1 MVGPLDDKELKM
13 DIRVHVFG
21 FVCVYLCV
29 HSMYRNTK
37 LQNAYFLARS
47 HDDDG
52 GVRNW
57 WERPSVNGWQQRKHL
72 SEGLELPDERH
83 LAIMAPS
90 PFGHQ
95 ATSFG
100 MGKGGIW
107 CWGRRAQGWDKLALV
122 YKVGLPKDL

>member
-1 MVGPLDDKELKM
+1 MVGPLDDKELKT
-13 DIRVHVFG
+13 DIRGHVFG
-21 FVCVYLCV
+21 LVCVYLWV

-37 LQNAYFLARS
+37 LQNAYHFLARS
-47 HDDDG
+47 HDDDDD

-72 SEGLELPDERH
+72 SEGRH
-83 LAIMAPS
+83 LAIMRPS
-90 PFGHQ
+90 PFRHQ

-107 CWGRRAQGWDKLALV
+107 CWGGGRVQGWDKLALV
-122 YKVGLPKDL
+122 YKDGMPKDL